1 MKRKIR
7 WSAGFCLV
15 MSVFFLMTMFETAY
29 TKDLKY
35 AHPNAPG
42 TTVGRFAND
51 LSKLVKER
59 TNNQINI
66 KVFPNSQLGGKDEMI
81 DGVKVGTIEMGH
93 NDYAA
98 YSRLYDD
105 LAVFN
110 VPYLYRDANHALKAI
125 SQDSP
130 LIKKMND
137 KLIKEVGIRMIGNA
151 YYGTRMLTCN
161 TPVYKPEDLRG
172 KKIRAIPTPIW
183 IAMVEGM
190 GAIPTPVDFAELP
203 TALATGIVQ
212 GQENPLTTIYNNK
225 FYQMQKYLMLTS
237 HMQAFLVVV
246 INEKVWQGLTQDQ
259 RKIILDS
266 SQETSKNILN
276 LGIKEED
283 ELIGKLRAA
292 GMNIIGEKEGL
303 DLKAFRDRVLNHSI
317 QKFPQWAEYIKEIQD
332 IK

>member
-1 MKRKIR
+1 MKKKIGLATVFIFVISTLFLTTMLQ
-7 WSAGFCLV
+7 SA
-15 MSVFFLMTMFETAY
+15 Y
-29 TKDLKY
+29 PKDLKY

-42 TTVGRFAND
+42 TTVGRFASE
-51 LSKLVKER
+51 LSALVKKR

-110 VPYLYRDANHALKAI
+110 VPYLYRDTEHAVKAI
-125 SQDSP
+125 SPNSP
-130 LIKKMND
+130 LIIKMNE

-161 TPVYKPEDLRG
+161 TPVYKPDDLRG

-225 FYQMQKYLMLTS
+225 FYQLQKNLILTS

-259 RKIILDS
+259 RNVILDS
-266 SQETSKNILN
+266 AQETSKNILDQ
-276 LGIKEED
+276 GMKEEQ
-283 ELIGKLRAA
+283 ELVGKLKSA
-292 GMNIIGEKEGL
+292 GMTVIGEKEGL
-303 DLKAFRDRVLNHSI
+303 DLNAFRDRVLKHCI
-317 QKFPQWAEYIKEIQD
+317 QKFPQWADYIKEIQN